1 MFRTATM
8 IKPFHQIG
16 ASSLGRRWLSQKI
29 IGRYTDTV
37 PLALFRI
44 CGKSRNVILREHA
57 VQMAKGS
64 RSYDL
69 TLAEDGLVHPAP
81 LDDVFIGPNG
91 ASLRPAGINMWD
103 IVSSRRG
110 ITNVLEIPDGVMIPE
125 GLVLLHEHGDH
136 YSLQCTKP
144 IKRKAL
150 EGLMNQFIADF
161 PFYSK
166 EEYFSKYPLA
176 HR

>member
-1 MFRTATM
+1 M
-8 IKPFHQIG
+8 IV
-16 ASSLGRRWLSQKI
+16 A
-29 IGRYTDTV
+29 RYPDQFPIT
-37 PLALFRI
+37 LFRI
-44 CGKSRNVILREHA
+44 CGKSRSVVLREYA
-57 VQMAKGS
+57 TQIAKGS
-64 RSYDL
+64 RLFDV
-69 TLAEDGLVHPAP
+69 TLAEDGLIHPAP

-91 ASLRPAGINMWD
+91 ASLRPAGINLWD
-103 IVSSRRG
+103 IVSGRRG
-110 ITNVLEIPDGVMIPE
+110 IVNMLEIPCGTKLPK

-136 YSLQCTKP
+136 YSLQCTDP

-150 EGLMNQFIADF
+150 EALMNEFVKDF